1 MYYVH
6 THAWDENIMYLLE
19 EMTILFVGSYILS
32 LRRVLHF
39 QEYHQF
45 IESVLISVHCHFSI
59 NIFHLKKECHFLLLP
74 RILAQFRQMID

>member
-19 EMTILFVGSYILS
+19 EMTILFVGSYPVTYKSFTLS
-32 LRRVLHF
+32 RISS
-39 QEYHQF
+39 EF